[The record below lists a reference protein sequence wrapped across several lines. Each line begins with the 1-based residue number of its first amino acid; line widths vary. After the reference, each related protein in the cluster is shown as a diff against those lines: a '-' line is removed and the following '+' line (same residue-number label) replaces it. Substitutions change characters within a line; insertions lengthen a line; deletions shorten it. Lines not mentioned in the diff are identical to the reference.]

1 MKTASKKKAVKTVKT
16 PKARSAAPAKRS
28 KALKPAKPLKNTDEA
43 LKPLKPSKPPLRL
56 NPLPNKKAGSPP
68 PGLDFGEFEA
78 LRRQLDVSLDELSIR
93 LGLSR
98 ATIEKRKATG
108 RLSADES
115 GKVVCFARL
124 LGHAV
129 HLFGGLEEARR
140 WLKAPQR
147 ILHGA
152 VPLDYAKTDLG
163 AAEVENLL
171 TELDYGIK
179 A

>member
-1 MKTASKKKAVKTVKT
+1 MKTATKAKSVKAGKTSMTRPAAGKKTKA
-16 PKARSAAPAKRS
+16 
-28 KALKPAKPLKNTDEA
+28 
-43 LKPLKPSKPPLRL
+43 
-56 NPLPNKKAGSPP
+56 PLPKKLSSPP
-68 PGLDFGEFEA
+68 PGLAFGEFEA
-78 LRRQLDVSLDELSIR
+78 LRRQLDLSLEELSIR

-108 RLSADES
+108 RLTPDES

-147 ILHGA
+147 GLHGA
-152 VPLDYAKTDLG
+152 V
-163 AAEVENLL
+163 
-171 TELDYGIK
+171 
-179 A
+179 

>member
-1 MKTASKKKAVKTVKT
+1 MKTASKKKSVKPGKT
-16 PKARSAAPAKRS
+16 SKPRSAAAKSSKLTQPATKS
-28 KALKPAKPLKNTDEA
+28 HKA
-43 LKPLKPSKPPLRL
+43 LKPLKPSKLRPPLK
-56 NPLPNKKAGSPP
+56 PLPNKKASSPP
-68 PGLDFGEFEA
+68 PGLEFGEFEA
-78 LRRQLDVSLDELSIR
+78 LRRQLDLSLDELSIR

-98 ATIEKRKATG
+98 ATVEKRKASG
-108 RLSADES
+108 HLSLDES

-129 HLFGGLEEARR
+129 HLFGGLEEARH

-163 AAEVENLL
+163 AVEVENLL
-171 TELDYGIK
+171 TQLDYGIK

>member
-1 MKTASKKKAVKTVKT
+1 MKTASKKNSVKAGKTSQ
-16 PKARSAAPAKRS
+16 ARSAVAKKS
-28 KALKPAKPLKNTDEA
+28 KPTKPLKKSPKALKPSKAPPTLK
-43 LKPLKPSKPPLRL
+43 
-56 NPLPNKKAGSPP
+56 PLPNKKPSSPP
-68 PGLDFGEFEA
+68 PGLDFREFEA
-78 LRRQLDVSLDELSIR
+78 LRRQLDVSLDELSTR

-108 RLSADES
+108 RLTVDES

-140 WLKAPQR
+140 WLKEPQR
-147 ILHGA
+147 NLHGA

-163 AAEVENLL
+163 AVEVENLL
-171 TELDYGIK
+171 AQLDYGIK